1 MSVIVT
7 GGAGFIGSNLVI
19 ELLNIGRKLLLLIT
33 FPLVTIIIFQNFQI
47 KYEL

>member
-7 GGAGFIGSNLVI
+7 GGRFIGSNLVI
-19 ELLNIGRKLLLLIT
+19 KLLNIGEEVTIVDN
-33 FPLVTIIIFQNFQI
+33 FSLVTIIIFQNFQI